1 MKLTR
6 RQEEFVR
13 NLVDLYRELQEPFH
27 YSLLAEKLGVSRF
40 SAYDMLRLLEEK
52 GVVTSEYQ
60 LPEGKSGPGR
70 SEVVYRPTERARQ
83 MMSQL
88 AGDMIDRGDWDAIKE
103 RILEKVRTNEI
114 KEWELAE
121 EMLARAPAEEQGAV
135 AYCVEVMTIV
145 TLRLRRRDGRKLL
158 LNYFSQIL
166 PDGSRTCRANLSL
179 FGGFALGVLADESAN
194 SPSWGQELLQH
205 VVRYQQLVI
214 DMEPRLC
221 RQLATYLRNVL
232 ASPQGE

>member
-52 GVVTSEYQ
+52 GLVASEYQ
-60 LPEGKSGPGR
+60 LSEGKSGPGR
-70 SEVVYRPTERARQ
+70 SEVFYRPTERARS
-83 MMSQL
+83 MMAQL
-88 AGDMIDRGDWDAIKE
+88 AGEMIDRGDWDAIKE
-103 RILEKVRTNEI
+103 RILERVRTNELE
-114 KEWELAE
+114 EWELAE
-121 EMLARAPAEEQGAV
+121 EMLARAPGGEQGAV

-145 TLRLRRRDGRKLL
+145 TLRLRQHDGRKLL
-158 LNYFSQIL
+158 LDYLPKIL
-166 PDGSRTCRANLSL
+166 PAAGATCRANLSL
-179 FGGFALGVLADESAN
+179 LGGFALGVLADESTSA
-194 SPSWGQELLQH
+194 PSWGQELLQH
-205 VVRYQQLVI
+205 VIRYQQLVI

-221 RQLATYLRNVL
+221 RQLAANLKNVFAPLR
-232 ASPQGE
+232 GE